1 MKAFYSLLVGATL
14 LFGLREVWLVFEFF
28 MDYRLFIIVFVLSF
42 FIVNYVENK
51 N

>member
-1 MKAFYSLLVGATL
+1 MKAIYSLSIGATL
-14 LFGLREVWLVFEFF
+14 FFGLREIWLVFEFF
-28 MDYRLFIIVFVLSF
+28 MDYRLFIMVFMLSF